1 MLLGEKGGLG
11 VVDGE
16 EAVDG
21 LSSQGVAGDNGADQ
35 MNVNCVSRSIV
46 LLPHIRITKS
56 RLNNISDAWIDP
68 EHTG

>member
-1 MLLGEKGGLG
+1 MLLGEKGDLG

-21 LSSQGVAGDNGADQ
+21 LSSQGVAGDKADQ
-35 MNVNCVSRSIV
+35 MNVNCVSRPIFF
-46 LLPHIRITKS
+46 LPHIRIRKS
-56 RLNNISDAWIDP
+56 HLNNISDAWIDP